1 MSRGTSVVPPELTLR
16 RDRETDVRRERSKG
30 VPLMPPQAL
39 FGISV
44 AFGFVAWGIF
54 TIHYVWPE
62 LSRRSRVDALRP
74 ILILHSFRFIGLA
87 FLVPGVVSPELSGGF
102 ARPAAYGDLIA
113 AVLALLALMTLR
125 GRLGILF
132 VWIFNVWGTAD
143 LLYAFY
149 AGNSVGLE
157 PGQLGATLFILTV
170 IVPLLLITHGVVFR
184 LLLQGDRPTASR
196 GG

>member
-1 MSRGTSVVPPELTLR
+1 
-16 RDRETDVRRERSKG
+16 
-30 VPLMPPQAL
+30 MPSQAL

-44 AFGFVAWGIF
+44 AFGFIAWGVF
-54 TIHYVWPE
+54 TAQYLWPQ
-62 LSRRSRVDALRP
+62 LRGRSRVAALRP
-74 ILILHSFRFIGLA
+74 LLVLHSFRFIGLA
-87 FLVPGVVSPELSGGF
+87 FLIPGVVAPELPGAF
-102 ARPAAYGDLIA
+102 ARPAAYGDLIT

-157 PGQLGATLFILTV
+157 PGPLGATLFILTV

-184 LLLQGDRPTASR
+184 LLLPGDRPAASR
-196 GG
+196 DG

>member
-1 MSRGTSVVPPELTLR
+1 
-16 RDRETDVRRERSKG
+16 
-30 VPLMPPQAL
+30 MPSQAL

-44 AFGFVAWGIF
+44 AFGLIAWGVF
-54 TIHYVWPE
+54 TAQYLWPE
-62 LSRRSRVDALRP
+62 LRGRSRVAALRP
-74 ILILHSFRFIGLA
+74 LLILHSFRFIGLA
-87 FLVPGVVSPELSGGF
+87 FLIPGVVAPELPGAF

-113 AVLALLALMTLR
+113 AVLALLALLTLES
-125 GRLGILF
+125 RLGILL
-132 VWIFNVWGTAD
+132 VWVFNVWGTVD

-149 AGNSVGLE
+149 QGNSVGLE

-196 GG
+196 